1 MMYCDPIINRSI
13 RSPIEFNSYSWG
25 GSWSWCSLSDVI
37 KFGNDL
43 WQNDDIIF
51 WGRGAHVTKQQDITE
66 ITGLSYANYTFD
78 FSTLIHLYVC
88 C

>member
-1 MMYCDPIINRSI
+1 
-13 RSPIEFNSYSWG
+13 
-25 GSWSWCSLSDVI
+25 VI

-51 WGRGAHVTKQQDITE
+51 GGRGAHVTKQQDITE
-66 ITGLSYANYTFD
+66 ITGLRYANYTFD